1 MNRRSIFALAILLLI
16 GVCTTPVQAQTGGP
30 GSQETASQMSVHI
43 VQRGDTLFSIA
54 RKYGL
59 TANALAHTN
68 GIPDPRRIFV
78 GQRLVIPDGRANVG
92 VTETVPYIVQ
102 AGDTL
107 ASIARR
113 YHTTW
118 QTLTQVN
125 GLLSP
130 NVVYSGQV
138 IQLPSSGNPVDD
150 GVATEAPA
158 NGGVAYIVRPDDTL
172 FRIALHYGVSPWT
185 LAAISQVANPA
196 LLYPGQELGIPGEG
210 PGTLPEPFAAVRV
223 QPLPV
228 SQGTT
233 LVITVDTTESVTLEG
248 ELLEHPVRFGQQG
261 NTYYGLVGVHV
272 FTEPGLYELEL
283 KAVDGQGRDTAVTTG
298 VIVESGRFGHER
310 IDVPASR
317 TDLLDPAAIAADR
330 ERLETLRTTFTP
342 ERHWTTPLQ
351 RPCAGTI
358 SSYFGTHRSY
368 SGGPYTSYH
377 SGVDFRAPTGT
388 PVQAPAGGTVILAG
402 PLTLWGNAV
411 LIDHGWGLVTGYGH
425 LSAVEVETGQEVQT
439 GETIGRVGSTG
450 LSTGAHLHWEVWVGG
465 NSVNGLQWLEESYPW
480 SESEWLAIGG

>member
-1 MNRRSIFALAILLLI
+1 M
-16 GVCTTPVQAQTGGP
+16 
-30 GSQETASQMSVHI
+30 
-43 VQRGDTLFSIA
+43 
-54 RKYGL
+54 
-59 TANALAHTN
+59 
-68 GIPDPRRIFV
+68 
-78 GQRLVIPDGRANVG
+78 
-92 VTETVPYIVQ
+92 
-102 AGDTL
+102 
-107 ASIARR
+107 
-113 YHTTW
+113 
-118 QTLTQVN
+118 
-125 GLLSP
+125 
-130 NVVYSGQV
+130 
-138 IQLPSSGNPVDD
+138 
-150 GVATEAPA
+150 
-158 NGGVAYIVRPDDTL
+158 
-172 FRIALHYGVSPWT
+172 
-185 LAAISQVANPA
+185 
-196 LLYPGQELGIPGEG
+196 
-210 PGTLPEPFAAVRV
+210 
-223 QPLPV
+223 

-233 LVITVDTTESVTLEG
+233 LVITVETTEPVTLEG
-248 ELLEHPVRFGQQG
+248 ELLGQKVRFGQEA

-283 KAVDGQGRDTAVTTG
+283 KAVDRRGRDTAVTTG

-330 ERLETLRTTFTP
+330 ERLEVLRYTFTP
-342 ERHWTTPLQ
+342 ERRWTTPLQ

-425 LSAVEVETGQEVQT
+425 LSAIEVETGQEVQS
-439 GETIGRVGSTG
+439 GDVVGRVGSTG

-465 NSVNGLQWLEESYPW
+465 NSVNGLQWLEAFYPW
-480 SESEWLAIGG
+480 SDPEWLAVGG